1 MENSKLLTALG
12 NKELTFKNRVFMAP
26 MTRGRSKDQVANEMT
41 AIYYAQRASAGLIFT
56 EGTQISPQAV
66 GWTNTPGIYTP
77 EQIAGWKKVTQAVH
91 EAGGL
96 IFAQLW
102 HTGRASHP
110 DFHGGNLPVAPSAVP
125 FNSQAFTPEGIKP
138 SVTPRELTIDEIK
151 ATIADYEKAAQ
162 AAKDAGFDG
171 VEVHGANGYLPAQF
185 LEDGSNKRTDDYGGS
200 IEKRARF
207 LLEAT
212 DAAIKVFGPARVSVR
227 LSPRIPYNDMGDS
240 NLEQTYM
247 FAVEALEKKKVGI
260 LHFMESATLPE
271 GAKPLA
277 PGARKRF
284 SGIFVLNIGYDQT
297 SAEQAIETG
306 LADAVTFGTLF
317 ISNPDLPE
325 RFRLRAPLATAD
337 TATYY
342 TGAEDGYIDYPALD
356 AGDNSYSIFN
366 KHYLGQN

>member
-1 MENSKLLTALG
+1 MENLKLLTPLS

-26 MTRGRSKDQVANEMT
+26 MTRGRSNDQVANELT
-41 AIYYAQRASAGLIFT
+41 ATYYAQRASAGLIFT
-56 EGTQISPQAV
+56 EGTQISAQAV

-91 EAGGL
+91 EAGGV

-110 DFHGGNLPVAPSAVP
+110 DFHDGELPVAPSAVP

-138 SVTPRELTIDEIK
+138 SVIPREMTLYEIK

-185 LEDGSNKRTDDYGGS
+185 LEDGSNKRTDEYGGTV
-200 IEKRARF
+200 EKRARF

-247 FAVEALEKKKVGI
+247 YAVEALEKKNVGI
-260 LHFMESATLPE
+260 LHFMESGTLPE
-271 GAKPLA
+271 GVEPLA

-284 SGIFVLNIGYDQT
+284 SGIFVLNVGYDRT
-297 SAEQAIETG
+297 SAEQVLQSG

-325 RFRLRAPLATAD
+325 RFRQHGPIATSDAS
-337 TATYY
+337 TYY
-342 TGAEDGYIDYPALD
+342 SGAEEGYTDYPPMA
-356 AGDNSYSIFN
+356 
-366 KHYLGQN
+366 

>member
-1 MENSKLLTALG
+1 MENLKLLAPLS
-12 NKELTFKNRVFMAP
+12 NEELTFKNRVFMAP
-26 MTRGRSKDQVANEMT
+26 MTRGRSKDQVANEL
-41 AIYYAQRASAGLIFT
+41 AAKYYAQRVSAGLIFT
-56 EGTQISPQAV
+56 EGTQISAQAV

-77 EQIAGWKKVTQAVH
+77 EQIAGWKKVTLAVH

-110 DFHGGNLPVAPSAVP
+110 DFHGGELPVAPSAVP

-138 SVTPRELTIDEIK
+138 SVTPRELTLDEIK
-151 ATIADYEKAAQ
+151 STITDYEKAAQ
-162 AAKDAGFDG
+162 AAKEAGFDG

-185 LEDGSNKRTDDYGGS
+185 LEDGSNKRTDEYGGTV
-200 IEKRARF
+200 EKRARF

-240 NLEQTYM
+240 NLEHTYM
-247 FAVEALEKKKVGI
+247 YAVEALEKKNVGI
-260 LHFMESATLPE
+260 MHFMEPATLPE
-271 GAKPLA
+271 GLKALA
-277 PGARKRF
+277 PGARQRF
-284 SGIFVLNIGYDQT
+284 SGIFVLNVGYDRA
-297 SAEQAIETG
+297 SAEQALQNG

-325 RFRLRAPLATAD
+325 RFRQDAPLATPDASS
-337 TATYY
+337 YY
-342 TGAEDGYIDYPALD
+342 SGSEEGYTDYPPLA
-356 AGDNSYSIFN
+356 
-366 KHYLGQN
+366 

>member
-1 MENSKLLTALG
+1 MENLKLLAPLS

-26 MTRGRSKDQVANEMT
+26 MTRARSKDQVANELT
-41 AIYYAQRASAGLIFT
+41 ATYYTQRASAGLIFT
-56 EGTQISPQAV
+56 EGTQISAQAV

-110 DFHGGNLPVAPSAVP
+110 DFHGGELPVAPSAVP
-125 FNSQAFTPEGIKP
+125 FNSQAFTPEGVKP
-138 SVTPRELTIDEIK
+138 SVTPRELTLDEIK
-151 ATIADYEKAAQ
+151 STINDYEKAAL
-162 AAKDAGFDG
+162 AAKEAGFDG

-185 LEDGSNKRTDDYGGS
+185 LEDGSNKRTDEYGGTV
-200 IEKRARF
+200 EKRARF

-212 DAAIKVFGPARVSVR
+212 DAAIKVFGPSRVSVR

-247 FAVEALEKKKVGI
+247 YAVEALEKKNVGI
-260 LHFMESATLPE
+260 LHFMEPATLPE
-271 GAKPLA
+271 GLKALA
-277 PGARKRF
+277 PGARQRF
-284 SGIFVLNIGYDQT
+284 SGIFVLNVGYDRE
-297 SAEQAIETG
+297 SAEQALQNG

-325 RFRLRAPLATAD
+325 RFRQDAPLATAD
-337 TATYY
+337 ADSYY
-342 TGAEDGYIDYPALD
+342 SGGEEGYIDYPPLA
-356 AGDNSYSIFN
+356 
-366 KHYLGQN
+366 

>member
-1 MENSKLLTALG
+1 MLYYVPHSGQAL
-12 NKELTFKNRVFMAP
+12 
-26 MTRGRSKDQVANEMT
+26 
-41 AIYYAQRASAGLIFT
+41 YRA
-56 EGTQISPQAV
+56 
-66 GWTNTPGIYTP
+66 
-77 EQIAGWKKVTQAVH
+77 
-91 EAGGL
+91 
-96 IFAQLW
+96 
-102 HTGRASHP
+102 
-110 DFHGGNLPVAPSAVP
+110 
-125 FNSQAFTPEGIKP
+125 
-138 SVTPRELTIDEIK
+138 
-151 ATIADYEKAAQ
+151 
-162 AAKDAGFDG
+162 
-171 VEVHGANGYLPAQF
+171 YLPAQF
-185 LEDGSNKRTDDYGGS
+185 LEDGSNKRTDAYGGS

-260 LHFMESATLPE
+260 LHFMESGTLPE

-277 PGARKRF
+277 PGARKLF
-284 SGIFVLNIGYDQT
+284 SGIFVLNVGYDQT

-366 KHYLGQN
+366 KHYLGQS

>member
-1 MENSKLLTALG
+1 
-12 NKELTFKNRVFMAP
+12 
-26 MTRGRSKDQVANEMT
+26 MTRGRSKDQVANELT
-41 AIYYAQRASAGLIFT
+41 ATYYAQRASAGLIFT
-56 EGTQISPQAV
+56 EGTQISAQAV

-77 EQIAGWKKVTQAVH
+77 KQIEGWKKVTQAVH

-110 DFHGGNLPVAPSAVP
+110 DFHGGELPVAPSAIP

-138 SVTPRELTIDEIK
+138 SVIPRELTLDEIK

-185 LEDGSNKRTDDYGGS
+185 LEDGSNKRTDEYGGTV
-200 IEKRARF
+200 EKRARF

-212 DAAIKVFGPARVSVR
+212 DAAIKVFGAARVSVR

-247 FAVEALEKKKVGI
+247 YAVEALEKKKIGI
-260 LHFMESATLPE
+260 LHFMEPATLPE
-271 GAKPLA
+271 GVKPLA

-284 SGIFVLNIGYDQT
+284 SGIFVLNVGYDRK
-297 SAEQAIETG
+297 SAERVLQSG

-325 RFRLRAPLATAD
+325 RFRHDAPLATSDASK
-337 TATYY
+337 YY
-342 TGAEDGYIDYPALD
+342 SGAEEGYTDYPRMA
-356 AGDNSYSIFN
+356 
-366 KHYLGQN
+366 

>member
-1 MENSKLLTALG
+1 MENLKLLTPLSNRAL
-12 NKELTFKNRVFMAP
+12 NFKNRVFMAP
-26 MTRGRSKDQVANEMT
+26 MTRGRSKDQVANELT
-41 AIYYAQRASAGLIFT
+41 ATYYAQRASAGLIFT
-56 EGTQISPQAV
+56 EGTQISAQAV

-77 EQIAGWKKVTQAVH
+77 EQIAGWKKVTRAVH

-110 DFHGGNLPVAPSAVP
+110 DFHGGELPVAPSAVP

-138 SVTPRELTIDEIK
+138 SVTPREMTLDEIK

-185 LEDGSNKRTDDYGGS
+185 LEDGSNKRTDEYGGTV
-200 IEKRARF
+200 EKRARF

-212 DAAIKVFGPARVSVR
+212 DAAIKIFGPERVSVR
-227 LSPRIPYNDMGDS
+227 LSPRIPYNDMSDS

-247 FAVEALEKKKVGI
+247 YAVEALESRNVGI
-260 LHFMESATLPE
+260 LHFMEPGTLPE

-277 PGARKRF
+277 PGARQRF
-284 SGIFVLNIGYDQT
+284 SGIFVLNVGYDRK
-297 SAEQAIETG
+297 SAEQALQTG

-325 RFRLRAPLATAD
+325 RFFLDAPLATAD
-337 TATYY
+337 ASTFYSGSQEGY
-342 TGAEDGYIDYPALD
+342 TDYPPLA
-356 AGDNSYSIFN
+356 
-366 KHYLGQN
+366 

>member
-1 MENSKLLTALG
+1 MESLKLLTPLS
-12 NKELTFKNRVFMAP
+12 NKELAFKNRVFMAP
-26 MTRGRSKDQVANEMT
+26 MTRGRSKDQVANELT
-41 AIYYAQRASAGLIFT
+41 ATYYAQRASAGLIFT
-56 EGTQISPQAV
+56 EGTQISAQAV

-110 DFHGGNLPVAPSAVP
+110 DFHGGELPVAPSAVP

-138 SVTPRELTIDEIK
+138 SVIPREMTLDEIK
-151 ATIADYEKAAQ
+151 VTIATYEKAAQ

-185 LEDGSNKRTDDYGGS
+185 LEDGSNKRTDEYGGTV
-200 IEKRARF
+200 EKRARF

-247 FAVEALEKKKVGI
+247 YAVEALEKKNVGM

-271 GAKPLA
+271 GVKPLA

-284 SGIFVLNIGYDQT
+284 SGIFALNVGYDRE
-297 SAEQAIETG
+297 SAEQVLESG

-325 RFRLRAPLATAD
+325 RFHHDAPLATSDASK
-337 TATYY
+337 YY
-342 TGAEDGYIDYPALD
+342 SGAEEGYTDYPLMA
-356 AGDNSYSIFN
+356 
-366 KHYLGQN
+366 

>member
-1 MENSKLLTALG
+1 
-12 NKELTFKNRVFMAP
+12 
-26 MTRGRSKDQVANEMT
+26 
-41 AIYYAQRASAGLIFT
+41 
-56 EGTQISPQAV
+56 
-66 GWTNTPGIYTP
+66 
-77 EQIAGWKKVTQAVH
+77 
-91 EAGGL
+91 
-96 IFAQLW
+96 
-102 HTGRASHP
+102 
-110 DFHGGNLPVAPSAVP
+110 VAPSAVP
-125 FNSQAFTPEGIKP
+125 FNSQAFTPEGVKP
-138 SVTPRELTIDEIK
+138 SVTPREMTLDEIK

-185 LEDGSNKRTDDYGGS
+185 LEDGSNKRTDEYGGTV
-200 IEKRARF
+200 EKRARF

-247 FAVEALEKKKVGI
+247 YAVDALEKKNVGI

-284 SGIFVLNIGYDQT
+284 SGIFVLNVGYDRE
-297 SAEQAIETG
+297 SAEQVLESG

-325 RFRLRAPLATAD
+325 RFRQGAPLATPDASKF
-337 TATYY
+337 YS
-342 TGAEDGYIDYPALD
+342 GAEEGYTDYPLMA
-356 AGDNSYSIFN
+356 
-366 KHYLGQN
+366 

>member
-1 MENSKLLTALG
+1 MDKLKLLTPLS

-26 MTRGRSKDQVANEMT
+26 MTRGRSKDQVANELT
-41 AIYYAQRASAGLIFT
+41 ATYYAQRASAGLIFT
-56 EGTQISPQAV
+56 EGTQISAQAV

-110 DFHGGNLPVAPSAVP
+110 DFHGGELPVAPSAVP
-125 FNSQAFTPEGIKP
+125 FNSQAFTPEGVKP
-138 SVTPRELTIDEIK
+138 SVTPREMTLDEIK

-185 LEDGSNKRTDDYGGS
+185 LEDGSNKRTDEYGGTV
-200 IEKRARF
+200 EKRARF

-247 FAVEALEKKKVGI
+247 YAVDALEKKNVGI

-284 SGIFVLNIGYDQT
+284 SGIFVLNVGYDRE
-297 SAEQAIETG
+297 SAEQVLESG

-325 RFRLRAPLATAD
+325 RFRQGAPLATPDASKF
-337 TATYY
+337 YS
-342 TGAEDGYIDYPALD
+342 GAEEGYTDYPLMA
-356 AGDNSYSIFN
+356 
-366 KHYLGQN
+366 

>member
-1 MENSKLLTALG
+1 MENLKLLAPLS

-26 MTRGRSKDQVANEMT
+26 MTRARSKDQVANELT
-41 AIYYAQRASAGLIFT
+41 ATYYTQRASAGLIFT
-56 EGTQISPQAV
+56 EGTQISAQAV

-91 EAGGL
+91 KAGGL

-110 DFHGGNLPVAPSAVP
+110 DFHGGELPVAPSAVP
-125 FNSQAFTPEGIKP
+125 FNSQAFTPEGVKP
-138 SVTPRELTIDEIK
+138 SVTPRELTLDEIK
-151 ATIADYEKAAQ
+151 STINDYEKAAL
-162 AAKDAGFDG
+162 AAKEAGFDG

-185 LEDGSNKRTDDYGGS
+185 LEDGSNKRTDEYGGTV
-200 IEKRARF
+200 EKRARF

-212 DAAIKVFGPARVSVR
+212 DAAIKVFGPSRVSVR

-247 FAVEALEKKKVGI
+247 YAVEALEKKNVGI
-260 LHFMESATLPE
+260 LHFMEPATLPE
-271 GAKPLA
+271 GLKALA
-277 PGARKRF
+277 PGARQRF
-284 SGIFVLNIGYDQT
+284 SGIFVLNVGYDRE
-297 SAEQAIETG
+297 SAEQALQNG

-325 RFRLRAPLATAD
+325 RFRQDAPLATAD
-337 TATYY
+337 ADSYY
-342 TGAEDGYIDYPALD
+342 SGGEEGYIDYPPLA
-356 AGDNSYSIFN
+356 
-366 KHYLGQN
+366 

>member
-1 MENSKLLTALG
+1 MDKLKLLTPLS

-26 MTRGRSKDQVANEMT
+26 MTRGRSKDQVANELSAT
-41 AIYYAQRASAGLIFT
+41 YYAQRASAGLIFT
-56 EGTQISPQAV
+56 EGTQISAQAV

-77 EQIAGWKKVTQAVH
+77 EQIAGWKKVTQSVH

-110 DFHGGNLPVAPSAVP
+110 DFHGGELPVAPSAVP
-125 FNSQAFTPEGIKP
+125 FNSQAFTPEGVKP
-138 SVTPRELTIDEIK
+138 SVTPREMTLDEIK

-185 LEDGSNKRTDDYGGS
+185 LEDGSNKRTDEYGGTV
-200 IEKRARF
+200 EKRARF

-247 FAVEALEKKKVGI
+247 YAVDALEKKNVGI

-284 SGIFVLNIGYDQT
+284 SGIFVLNVGYDRE
-297 SAEQAIETG
+297 SAEQVLEDG

-325 RFRLRAPLATAD
+325 RFRQGAPLATPDASKF
-337 TATYY
+337 YS
-342 TGAEDGYIDYPALD
+342 GAEEGYTDYPPMA
-356 AGDNSYSIFN
+356 
-366 KHYLGQN
+366 

>member
-1 MENSKLLTALG
+1 MENRKLLSPLR

-26 MTRGRSKDQVANEMT
+26 MTRGRSKNQVASELT
-41 AIYYAQRASAGLIFT
+41 ATYYAQRASAGLIFT
-56 EGTQISPQAV
+56 EGSQISAQAV
-66 GWTNTPGIYTP
+66 GWTNTPGIYTA

-110 DFHGGNLPVAPSAVP
+110 DFHGGELPVAPSAVP

-138 SVTPRELTIDEIK
+138 SVTPRELTTDEIQF
-151 ATIADYEKAAQ
+151 IISDYEKSAQ

-185 LEDGSNKRTDDYGGS
+185 LEDGPNKRTDEYGGTV
-200 IEKRARF
+200 EKRARF

-247 FAVEALEKKKVGI
+247 YAVEALEKKKLGI
-260 LHFMESATLPE
+260 LHFMESAPLPE
-271 GAKPLA
+271 GVKPLA

-284 SGIFVLNIGYDQT
+284 SGIFVLNVGYDQK
-297 SAEQAIETG
+297 SAEHVLQTG
-306 LADAVTFGTLF
+306 LADAISFGTLF
-317 ISNPDLPE
+317 ISNPDLPN
-325 RFRLRAPLATAD
+325 RFRLDAPLVTAD
-337 TATYY
+337 AATYY
-342 TGAEDGYIDYPALD
+342 SGSEAGYIDYPAL
-356 AGDNSYSIFN
+356 A
-366 KHYLGQN
+366 

>member
-1 MENSKLLTALG
+1 MENLELLTSLS

-26 MTRGRSKDQVANEMT
+26 MTRGRSKDQVANELT
-41 AIYYAQRASAGLIFT
+41 ATYYAQRASAGLIFT
-56 EGTQISPQAV
+56 EGTQISAQAV

-77 EQIAGWKKVTQAVH
+77 EQIAGWKKVTHAVH

-110 DFHGGNLPVAPSAVP
+110 DFHGGELPVAPSAVP

-151 ATIADYEKAAQ
+151 STITDYEKAAQ

-185 LEDGSNKRTDDYGGS
+185 LEDGSNKRTDDYGGTV
-200 IEKRARF
+200 EKRARF

-212 DAAIKVFGPARVSVR
+212 DAAIKVFGSARVSVR

-240 NLEQTYM
+240 NLERTYM
-247 FAVEALEKKKVGI
+247 YAVEALEKKNVGI
-260 LHFMESATLPE
+260 LHFMEPATLPE

-284 SGIFVLNIGYDQT
+284 SGMFVLNVGYDRR
-297 SAEQAIETG
+297 SAEQALQAG
-306 LADAVTFGTLF
+306 LADAITFGTLF

-325 RFRLRAPLATAD
+325 RFRQDAPLATAD
-337 TATYY
+337 ASTYY
-342 TGAEDGYIDYPALD
+342 SGSEEGYTDYPPLA
-356 AGDNSYSIFN
+356 
-366 KHYLGQN
+366 

>member
-1 MENSKLLTALG
+1 MENLKLLAPLS

-26 MTRGRSKDQVANEMT
+26 MTRARSKDQVANELT
-41 AIYYAQRASAGLIFT
+41 ATYYTQRASAGLIFT
-56 EGTQISPQAV
+56 EGTQISAQAV

-110 DFHGGNLPVAPSAVP
+110 DFHGGELPVAPSAVP
-125 FNSQAFTPEGIKP
+125 FNSQAFTPEGVKP
-138 SVTPRELTIDEIK
+138 SVTPRELTLDEIK
-151 ATIADYEKAAQ
+151 STINDYEKAAL
-162 AAKDAGFDG
+162 AAKEAGFDG

-185 LEDGSNKRTDDYGGS
+185 LEDGSNKRTDEYGGTV
-200 IEKRARF
+200 EKRARF

-212 DAAIKVFGPARVSVR
+212 DAAIKVFGPSRVSVR

-247 FAVEALEKKKVGI
+247 YAVEALEKRNVGI
-260 LHFMESATLPE
+260 LHFMEPATLPE
-271 GAKPLA
+271 GLKALA
-277 PGARKRF
+277 PGARQRF
-284 SGIFVLNIGYDQT
+284 SGIFVLNVGYDRE
-297 SAEQAIETG
+297 SAEQALQNG

-325 RFRLRAPLATAD
+325 RFRQDAPLATAD
-337 TATYY
+337 ADSYY
-342 TGAEDGYIDYPALD
+342 SGGEEGYIDYPPLA
-356 AGDNSYSIFN
+356 
-366 KHYLGQN
+366 

>member
-1 MENSKLLTALG
+1 MENLKLLAPLSNRAL
-12 NKELTFKNRVFMAP
+12 NFKNRVFMAP
-26 MTRGRSKDQVANEMT
+26 MTRGRSKDQVANELT
-41 AIYYAQRASAGLIFT
+41 ATYYAQRASAGLIFT
-56 EGTQISPQAV
+56 EGTQISAQAV

-77 EQIAGWKKVTQAVH
+77 EQIAGWKKVTRAVH

-110 DFHGGNLPVAPSAVP
+110 DFHGGELPVAPSAVP

-138 SVTPRELTIDEIK
+138 SVTPREMTLDEIK

-185 LEDGSNKRTDDYGGS
+185 LEDGSNKRTDEYGGTV
-200 IEKRARF
+200 EKRARF

-212 DAAIKVFGPARVSVR
+212 DAAIKIFGPERVSVR

-247 FAVEALEKKKVGI
+247 YAVQALEKKHVGI
-260 LHFMESATLPE
+260 LHFMEPSTLPE
-271 GAKPLA
+271 GVKPLA
-277 PGARKRF
+277 PGARERF
-284 SGIFVLNIGYDQT
+284 SGILVLNVGYDRK
-297 SAEQAIETG
+297 SAEQVLESG
-306 LADAVTFGTLF
+306 LADAVSFGTLF

-325 RFRLRAPLATAD
+325 RLRQDAPLATAD
-337 TATYY
+337 ASKYY
-342 TGAEDGYIDYPALD
+342 SGAEEGYTDYPLMA
-356 AGDNSYSIFN
+356 
-366 KHYLGQN
+366 

>member
-1 MENSKLLTALG
+1 MENLELLTPLS

-26 MTRGRSKDQVANEMT
+26 MTRGRSKDQVANELT
-41 AIYYAQRASAGLIFT
+41 ATYYAQRASAGLIFT
-56 EGTQISPQAV
+56 EGTQISAQAV
-66 GWTNTPGIYTP
+66 GWTDTPGIYTP

-110 DFHGGNLPVAPSAVP
+110 DFHGGELPVAPSAVP

-138 SVTPRELTIDEIK
+138 SVTPRELTLDEIK
-151 ATIADYEKAAQ
+151 STIADYEKAAQ

-185 LEDGSNKRTDDYGGS
+185 LEDGSNKRTDEYGGTV
-200 IEKRARF
+200 ERRARF

-247 FAVEALEKKKVGI
+247 YAVEALEKKNVGI
-260 LHFMESATLPE
+260 LHFMEPATLPE
-271 GAKPLA
+271 GVKPLA

-284 SGIFVLNIGYDQT
+284 SGIFVLNVGYDRK
-297 SAEQAIETG
+297 SAEQALQTG

-325 RFRLRAPLATAD
+325 RFRQDAPLATPDASK
-337 TATYY
+337 YY
-342 TGAEDGYIDYPALD
+342 SGSEEGYTDYPLMA
-356 AGDNSYSIFN
+356 
-366 KHYLGQN
+366 

>member
-138 SVTPRELTIDEIK
+138 SVTPRELIIDEIK

-284 SGIFVLNIGYDQT
+284 SGIFVLNVGYDQT

>member
-1 MENSKLLTALG
+1 MENLKLLAPLS

-26 MTRGRSKDQVANEMT
+26 MTRARSKDQVANELT
-41 AIYYAQRASAGLIFT
+41 ATYYTQRASAGLIFT
-56 EGTQISPQAV
+56 EGTQISAQAV

-110 DFHGGNLPVAPSAVP
+110 DFHGGELPVAPSAVP
-125 FNSQAFTPEGIKP
+125 FNSQAFTPEGVKP
-138 SVTPRELTIDEIK
+138 SVTPRELTLDEIK
-151 ATIADYEKAAQ
+151 STINDYEKAAL
-162 AAKDAGFDG
+162 AAKEAGFDG

-185 LEDGSNKRTDDYGGS
+185 LEDGSNKRTDEYGGTV
-200 IEKRARF
+200 EKRARF

-212 DAAIKVFGPARVSVR
+212 DAAIKVFGPSRVSVR

-247 FAVEALEKKKVGI
+247 YAVEALEKKNVGI
-260 LHFMESATLPE
+260 LHFMEPATLPE
-271 GAKPLA
+271 GLKAFA
-277 PGARKRF
+277 PGARQRF
-284 SGIFVLNIGYDQT
+284 SGIFVLNVGYDRE
-297 SAEQAIETG
+297 SAEQALQNG

-317 ISNPDLPE
+317 IGNPDLPE
-325 RFRLRAPLATAD
+325 RFRQDAPLATAN
-337 TATYY
+337 TSSYY
-342 TGAEDGYIDYPALD
+342 SGGEEGYIDYPPLA
-356 AGDNSYSIFN
+356 
-366 KHYLGQN
+366 